1 MKSLL
6 YFIKKFDIIFVFF
19 IYILLIFISCFFYPN
34 ISCDEIWN
42 FQNIYKMYNGFIIY
56 KDCNIIITPIFFVI
70 GNLLF
75 KIFNANLL
83 TFKFYNLLIFASLP
97 TSLYS
102 LFITLDFNKRKAFL
116 FSATIFST
124 FASGIK
130 TGANYNILA
139 IVFVL
144 IGMNFF
150 LLSRKKFIYLIFN
163 SFIIYATIFTKQN
176 IGAYYVIGIC
186 LAEFLLNKN
195 FVTTIKRLLIQAI
208 PAIILSCISLFIMYK
223 YNILYDFINYAIL
236 GINEF
241 SFSNFSLDIWSIL
254 LLLAISSLYAFIFW
268 IMKKNFIT
276 NQVVKNNL
284 KLLIC
289 ISFPLNLVIYP
300 ILNLYH
306 FLLALIFVM
315 ILFFYIL
322 DYLVFTP
329 ILGKTLYNK
338 LSVIISIII
347 ITLDLLYSLLS
358 IFNVIEVPIYCKDKN
373 HPYYNCY
380 FSSETTSKINTITKY
395 ITEEN
400 SKNIDVIVFSNEA
413 ALYMIPLRTK
423 SWIL

>member
-6 YFIKKFDIIFVFF
+6 YFIKKFDIIFVFS
-19 IYILLIFISCFFYPN
+19 IYILLILISCFFYPN

-83 TFKFYNLLIFASLP
+83 TFKFYNLLIFASFP

-139 IVFVL
+139 IVFVI

-195 FVTTIKRLLIQAI
+195 FVTTIKMLLIQAI

-276 NQVVKNNL
+276 NQVVKENL

-413 ALYMIPLRTK
+413 ALYMVPLRAK

>member
-6 YFIKKFDIIFVFF
+6 YFIKKFDIILVFT
-19 IYILLIFISCFFYPN
+19 IYILLILISCFFYTN
-34 ISCDEIWN
+34 LSCDEIWN

-70 GNLLF
+70 GNLFF
-75 KIFNANLL
+75 KIFSANLL

-139 IVFVL
+139 IVFVI

-276 NQVVKNNL
+276 NQVVKENL

-380 FSSETTSKINTITKY
+380 FSIETTSKINTITKY

>member
-1 MKSLL
+1 
-6 YFIKKFDIIFVFF
+6 
-19 IYILLIFISCFFYPN
+19 
-34 ISCDEIWN
+34 
-42 FQNIYKMYNGFIIY
+42 
-56 KDCNIIITPIFFVI
+56 
-70 GNLLF
+70 
-75 KIFNANLL
+75 
-83 TFKFYNLLIFASLP
+83 
-97 TSLYS
+97 
-102 LFITLDFNKRKAFL
+102 
-116 FSATIFST
+116 
-124 FASGIK
+124 
-130 TGANYNILA
+130 
-139 IVFVL
+139 
-144 IGMNFF
+144 
-150 LLSRKKFIYLIFN
+150 
-163 SFIIYATIFTKQN
+163 
-176 IGAYYVIGIC
+176 
-186 LAEFLLNKN
+186 
-195 FVTTIKRLLIQAI
+195 
-208 PAIILSCISLFIMYK
+208 
-223 YNILYDFINYAIL
+223 
-236 GINEF
+236 
-241 SFSNFSLDIWSIL
+241 
-254 LLLAISSLYAFIFW
+254 
-268 IMKKNFIT
+268 MKKNFIT
-276 NQVVKNNL
+276 NQVVKENL

-380 FSSETTSKINTITKY
+380 FSIEMTSKINTITKY

>member
-6 YFIKKFDIIFVFF
+6 YFIKKFDIIFVFS
-19 IYILLIFISCFFYPN
+19 IYILLILISCFFYTN
-34 ISCDEIWN
+34 LSCDEIWN

-70 GNLLF
+70 GNLFF
-75 KIFNANLL
+75 KIFSANLL

-139 IVFVL
+139 IVFVI

-276 NQVVKNNL
+276 NQVVKENL

>member
-6 YFIKKFDIIFVFF
+6 YFIKKFDIIFVFS
-19 IYILLIFISCFFYPN
+19 IYILLILISCFFYPN

-83 TFKFYNLLIFASLP
+83 TFKFYNLLIFASFP

-139 IVFVL
+139 IVFVI

-276 NQVVKNNL
+276 NQVVKENL

>member
-276 NQVVKNNL
+276 NQVVKENL

-380 FSSETTSKINTITKY
+380 FSIETTSKINTITKY

>member
-6 YFIKKFDIIFVFF
+6 YFIKKFDIIFVFS
-19 IYILLIFISCFFYPN
+19 IYILLILISCFFYPN

-70 GNLLF
+70 GNLFF
-75 KIFNANLL
+75 KIFSANLL

-139 IVFVL
+139 IVFVI

-276 NQVVKNNL
+276 NQVVKENL

-380 FSSETTSKINTITKY
+380 FSIEMTSKINTITKY

>member
-6 YFIKKFDIIFVFF
+6 YFIKKFDIILVFT
-19 IYILLIFISCFFYPN
+19 IYILLILISCFFYTN
-34 ISCDEIWN
+34 LSCDEIWN

-139 IVFVL
+139 IVFVI

-276 NQVVKNNL
+276 NQVVKENL

-380 FSSETTSKINTITKY
+380 FSIETTSKINTITKY

>member
-6 YFIKKFDIIFVFF
+6 YFIKKFDIIFVFS
-19 IYILLIFISCFFYPN
+19 IYILLILISCFFYTN
-34 ISCDEIWN
+34 LSCDEIWN

-70 GNLLF
+70 GNLFF
-75 KIFNANLL
+75 KIFSANLL

-139 IVFVL
+139 IVFVI

-276 NQVVKNNL
+276 NQVVKENL

-380 FSSETTSKINTITKY
+380 FSIETTSKINTITKY

>member
-1 MKSLL
+1 
-6 YFIKKFDIIFVFF
+6 
-19 IYILLIFISCFFYPN
+19 
-34 ISCDEIWN
+34 
-42 FQNIYKMYNGFIIY
+42 
-56 KDCNIIITPIFFVI
+56 
-70 GNLLF
+70 
-75 KIFNANLL
+75 
-83 TFKFYNLLIFASLP
+83 
-97 TSLYS
+97 
-102 LFITLDFNKRKAFL
+102 
-116 FSATIFST
+116 
-124 FASGIK
+124 
-130 TGANYNILA
+130 
-139 IVFVL
+139 
-144 IGMNFF
+144 MNFF

-276 NQVVKNNL
+276 NQVVKENL

-380 FSSETTSKINTITKY
+380 FSIETTSKINTITKY

>member
-6 YFIKKFDIIFVFF
+6 YFIKKFDIIFVFT
-19 IYILLIFISCFFYPN
+19 IYILLILISCFFYPN

-83 TFKFYNLLIFASLP
+83 TFKFYNLLIFASFP

-139 IVFVL
+139 IVFVI

-276 NQVVKNNL
+276 NQVVKENL

>member
-6 YFIKKFDIIFVFF
+6 YFIKKFDIIFVFS
-19 IYILLIFISCFFYPN
+19 IYILLILISCFFYPN

-83 TFKFYNLLIFASLP
+83 TFKFYNLLIFASFP

-139 IVFVL
+139 IVFVI

-276 NQVVKNNL
+276 NQVVKENL

-380 FSSETTSKINTITKY
+380 FSIEMTSKINTITKY

>member
-6 YFIKKFDIIFVFF
+6 YFIKKFDIIFVFS
-19 IYILLIFISCFFYPN
+19 IYILLILISCFFYTSL
-34 ISCDEIWN
+34 SCDEIWN

-75 KIFNANLL
+75 KIFSANLL
-83 TFKFYNLLIFASLP
+83 TFKFYNLLVFASLP

-116 FSATIFST
+116 FSTTIFST

-139 IVFVL
+139 IVFVI

-276 NQVVKNNL
+276 NQVVKENL

-380 FSSETTSKINTITKY
+380 FSIEMTSKINTITKY

>member
-6 YFIKKFDIIFVFF
+6 YFIKKFDIIFVFS
-19 IYILLIFISCFFYPN
+19 IYILLILISCFFYTN
-34 ISCDEIWN
+34 LSCDEIWN

-139 IVFVL
+139 IVFVI

-276 NQVVKNNL
+276 NQVVKENL

-380 FSSETTSKINTITKY
+380 FSIETTSKINTITKY